1 MYLLGQQLLNLLS
14 NLSLY
19 LTLISREQQ

>member
-1 MYLLGQQLLNLLS
+1 LNFKS

-19 LTLISREQQ
+19 LTLLLNIHSSQKN